1 MFRFM
6 TGSFR
11 FLLRLFGGR
20 RIGLRKA
27 ARRTGAPGPP
37 FSGPSDRFLSRA
49 EKTARWFCGL
59 GRVAFG
65 VDRQTRSW
73 RHDAGKPVSGVG
85 NRYGR
90 KRGRIPAAA
99 GFFISPR
106 NATFTDR
113 MPRRT
118 LNRYAMS
125 PKSFRVSRES
135 PLLPF
140 LLEACRSCSRTTVKS
155 YLSHNQ
161 VEVNG
166 RIVARFD
173 HALSPG
179 DEVAVFPGRRVEPL
193 RHPMLRIV
201 YEDEWLIVADK
212 RSGLLSVGTQRER
225 TRTAYYILS
234 EHVKRS
240 DPANRIFV
248 VHRLDRATSGLLVFA
263 KSERVQSL
271 MQRTWSETVR
281 RRTYVAVVEGAFDKK
296 SGTVSTY
303 LAESKGYKVFVTKDR
318 SAGERAVT
326 RYRVLRF
333 RDGFS
338 LVELELET
346 GKKNQIRAHME
357 YIGHPVAGDRKYGAH
372 GDPVGRV
379 ALHASRLCFVHPVTG
394 RELDFS
400 SPVPAAFG
408 RIVK

>member
-1 MFRFM
+1 M

-11 FLLRLFGGR
+11 FLLPFLRWKTDRSPQSGTADRVTLSAFLRSVGPFSVAGGEGRPLALRPRSACIFGG
-20 RIGLRKA
+20 
-27 ARRTGAPGPP
+27 
-37 FSGPSDRFLSRA
+37 
-49 EKTARWFCGL
+49 
-59 GRVAFG
+59 
-65 VDRQTRSW
+65 DRQTRP
-73 RHDAGKPVSGVG
+73 RRYDAGKPVFGFG

-90 KRGRIPAAA
+90 KRGRKSGGGRVFYFAAK
-99 GFFISPR
+99 
-106 NATFTDR
+106 
-113 MPRRT
+113 
-118 LNRYAMS
+118 RYLYGPHAEADLKPIAMS

-155 YLSHNQ
+155 YLSHGQ

-166 RIVARFD
+166 RIVTRFD

-201 YEDEWLIVADK
+201 YEDEWLLVADK
-212 RSGLLSVGTQRER
+212 QSGLLSVGTRRER

-281 RRTYVAVVEGAFDKK
+281 RRTYVAVVEGAFDKE

-303 LAESKGYKVFVTKDR
+303 LAENKGYKVFVTKDR

-326 RYRVLRF
+326 RYRALRF

-357 YIGHPVAGDRKYGAH
+357 YIGHPVAGDR
-372 GDPVGRV
+372 
-379 ALHASRLCFVHPVTG
+379 
-394 RELDFS
+394 
-400 SPVPAAFG
+400 
-408 RIVK
+408 

>member
-1 MFRFM
+1 M
-6 TGSFR
+6 
-11 FLLRLFGGR
+11 
-20 RIGLRKA
+20 
-27 ARRTGAPGPP
+27 
-37 FSGPSDRFLSRA
+37 
-49 EKTARWFCGL
+49 
-59 GRVAFG
+59 
-65 VDRQTRSW
+65 
-73 RHDAGKPVSGVG
+73 
-85 NRYGR
+85 
-90 KRGRIPAAA
+90 
-99 GFFISPR
+99 
-106 NATFTDR
+106 
-113 MPRRT
+113 
-118 LNRYAMS
+118 
-125 PKSFRVSRES
+125 
-135 PLLPF
+135 
-140 LLEACRSCSRTTVKS
+140 
-155 YLSHNQ
+155 
-161 VEVNG
+161 
-166 RIVARFD
+166 
-173 HALSPG
+173 
-179 DEVAVFPGRRVEPL
+179 
-193 RHPMLRIV
+193 
-201 YEDEWLIVADK
+201 
-212 RSGLLSVGTQRER
+212 LSVGTQRER

-372 GDPVGRV
+372 GRSSGSGGAACEQALFRASGDGARARFFV
-379 ALHASRLCFVHPVTG
+379 A
-394 RELDFS
+394 
-400 SPVPAAFG
+400 VPAAFG

>member
-1 MFRFM
+1 
-6 TGSFR
+6 
-11 FLLRLFGGR
+11 
-20 RIGLRKA
+20 
-27 ARRTGAPGPP
+27 
-37 FSGPSDRFLSRA
+37 
-49 EKTARWFCGL
+49 
-59 GRVAFG
+59 
-65 VDRQTRSW
+65 
-73 RHDAGKPVSGVG
+73 
-85 NRYGR
+85 
-90 KRGRIPAAA
+90 
-99 GFFISPR
+99 
-106 NATFTDR
+106 

-135 PLLPF
+135 LLLPF

-155 YLSHNQ
+155 YLSHGQ
-161 VEVNG
+161 VEVTG
-166 RIVARFD
+166 RIVTRFD

-179 DEVAVFPGRRVEPL
+179 DEVTVFPGRRVEPL

-303 LAESKGYKVFVTKDR
+303 LAESKGYKVFVTMDR

-372 GDPVGRV
+372 GDPAGRV